1 MMDRFMEVALD
12 EALQKAVEAH
22 KAGKVQ
28 EADHLYTAI
37 LKAQPNHP
45 DANHNM
51 GVMAVGVGKIQ
62 ESLPFFKAALEANPS
77 IGQFWLS
84 YIETLIKLDQIVDA
98 KYFWDQAKIK
108 GAKGKAFDKLKK
120 RLNSSNEVPID
131 PLQGQLQSLI
141 YLYQQGQF
149 QKTLDNAKQ
158 LLSQFPNS
166 FVLYNLC
173 GAANAGLGRFEA
185 AIDNLKQALKVNPGY
200 ADTYNN
206 MGNILKD
213 KGDLR
218 AAIDSFK
225 QALHLKP
232 EYSEAYNNLA
242 VALKANGDIDASIDN
257 YKKAIQIKPDYPE
270 AHFNLGLLLL
280 ENSLY
285 DKAAEQF
292 KFSYENSQC
301 YLLKCLYL
309 QNKKSLFYDQLDYL
323 INQDK
328 IHPIIGSLGCR
339 SAIKYGVERPNL
351 FCKDPLNYV
360 VKTDLI
366 DQYDFEKIFAK
377 SVKIIL
383 DGSKI
388 PDQIQS
394 LLTNGYQTFGNLF
407 SLLPHLTSDMEKIIR
422 LEVDKYQTKFKDSKE
437 GFITGWP
444 NDYSLNGWVVSMK
457 NGGQLKPHMH
467 EKGWISGSIYI
478 NVPKK
483 SKADSGN
490 LVVCIEGEQLTGEHN
505 DQEKSIDVVTGSL
518 CLFPASLLHYTI
530 PFESPEERIV
540 LAFDVVPKWKR
551 N

>member
-1 MMDRFMEVALD
+1 MELTLN
-12 EALQKAVEAH
+12 EALEKAVEAH
-22 KAGKVQ
+22 KAGKIQ
-28 EADHLYTAI
+28 EADHLYTSI

-51 GVMAVGVGKIQ
+51 GVMAAGVGKTQ
-62 ESLPFFKAALEANPS
+62 EALPFFKAALEANPS
-77 IGQFWLS
+77 VGQFWLS
-84 YIETLIKLDQIVDA
+84 YIDTLIKLDQIVDA
-98 KYFWDQAKIK
+98 KSVLDQAKIK
-108 GAKGKAFDKLKK
+108 GVQGKAFDELKK
-120 RLNSSNEVPID
+120 RLNSSNEVHID
-131 PLQGQLQSLI
+131 PSQDQLKSLI

-149 QKTLDNAKQ
+149 QQTLDNAKQ

-185 AIDNLKQALKVNPGY
+185 AIDSLKQALKVSPGY

-213 KGDLR
+213 KGDLE

-232 EYSEAYNNLA
+232 EYAEAYNNLA
-242 VALKANGDIDASIDN
+242 VALKANGDIDAAIDN

-301 YLLKCLYL
+301 YLLKCLFL
-309 QNKKSLFYDQLDYL
+309 QNKKALFFEQLDYL
-323 INQDK
+323 ISQDK

-339 SAIKYGVERPNL
+339 SSIKYGVERPNL

-377 SVKIIL
+377 SAKTIL
-383 DGSKI
+383 NEGKI

-394 LLTNGYQTFGNLF
+394 LLTNGHQTFGNVF
-407 SLLPHLTSDMEKIIR
+407 SLLPDLTSDMEKVIR

-437 GFITGWP
+437 GFITSWP

-540 LAFDVVPKWKR
+540 LAFDVVPKW
-551 N
+551 

>member
-1 MMDRFMEVALD
+1 MEVALD

-22 KAGKVQ
+22 KAGKIQ

-51 GVMAVGVGKIQ
+51 GVIAVGVGKIQ
-62 ESLPFFKAALEANPS
+62 EAPPFFKAALEANPS

-131 PLQGQLQSLI
+131 PSQDQLQSLI

-149 QKTLDNAKQ
+149 QQTLDNAKQ
-158 LLSQFPNS
+158 LVSQFPNS

-185 AIDNLKQALKVNPGY
+185 AIDSLKQALKVSPGY

-323 INQDK
+323 INQNK

-377 SVKIIL
+377 SAKTIL
-383 DGSKI
+383 NGGQI

-394 LLTNGYQTFGNLF
+394 LLTNGHQTFGNVF
-407 SLLPHLTSDMEKIIR
+407 SLLPHLTSEMEKIIR

-444 NDYSLNGWVVSMK
+444 NDYSLNGWVVSMN

-540 LAFDVVPKWKR
+540 LAFDVVPKW
-551 N
+551 

>member
-1 MMDRFMEVALD
+1 MEVALD

-22 KAGKVQ
+22 KAGKIQ

-51 GVMAVGVGKIQ
+51 GVIAVGVGKIQ
-62 ESLPFFKAALEANPS
+62 EAPPFFKAALEANPS

-84 YIETLIKLDQIVDA
+84 YIDTLIKLNQIVDA
-98 KYFWDQAKIK
+98 KSVWNQAKIK
-108 GAKGKAFDKLKK
+108 GVKGKAFDELEK

-131 PLQGQLQSLI
+131 PSQDQLQSLI

-149 QKTLDNAKQ
+149 QQTLDNAKQ
-158 LLSQFPNS
+158 LVSQFPNS

-185 AIDNLKQALKVNPGY
+185 AIDSLKQALKVSPGY

-213 KGDLR
+213 KGDLE

-232 EYSEAYNNLA
+232 EYAEAYNNLA

-323 INQDK
+323 INQNK

-377 SVKIIL
+377 SAKTIL
-383 DGSKI
+383 NGGQI

-394 LLTNGYQTFGNLF
+394 LLTNGHQTFGNVF
-407 SLLPHLTSDMEKIIR
+407 SLLPHLTSEMEKIIR

-444 NDYSLNGWVVSMK
+444 NDYSLNGWVVSMN

-540 LAFDVVPKWKR
+540 LAFDVVPKW
-551 N
+551 